1 MAEVIRIASEAQLA
15 EIVAAAT
22 DPLDVAGRATKR
34 GFGRPVAAATS
45 ISLADFTGV
54 IAYEHAEL
62 LLEVRAGT
70 SMAEIA
76 AVLAQ
81 GQQELAFEP
90 PDLGPLFGHPPGCG
104 SIGGVIACNLAGP
117 RRIRAGGA
125 RDHLLG
131 VTAVSGRGEIFKA
144 GGRVVKNV
152 TGYDLCKLLAG
163 SFGTLAVMTTLNLK
177 VLPAPEKVRTLL
189 LVGLNMP
196 AAWAA
201 MTQALSSGHEVSA
214 AAFVPATLTSGFAE
228 PRLGPGQSVTAL
240 RLEGPPRS
248 VEDRMAGLRAVLGG
262 QCEEL
267 HSANSR
273 AFWRQ
278 LRDVQPFVD
287 DVRAVW
293 RISTPPQGG
302 LIVAKALEAIPGADA
317 FFDWGGGLIWGA
329 VPDTGT
335 ASAEVLRA
343 AVAAAGGGHATLVRA
358 ADATRV
364 RVPPFQPLASS
375 LAALEARI
383 KQVFD
388 PKDILN
394 PGRMWPAA
402 GG

>member
-1 MAEVIRIASEAQLA
+1 MTEIRIASEAQLA
-15 EIVAAAT
+15 DVIAAA
-22 DPLDVAGRATKR
+22 DGPFEIAGRATKR
-34 GFGRPVAAATS
+34 GFGRPVTTATS
-45 ISLADFTGV
+45 ISLADFAGV

-62 LLEVRAGT
+62 LLEVKAGT

-76 AVLAQ
+76 VVLAQ
-81 GQQELAFEP
+81 GKQELAFEP
-90 PDLGPLFGHPPGCG
+90 PDLGPLFGHPPDAG

-177 VLPAPEKVRTLL
+177 VLPVPEKVRTLL
-189 LVGLNMP
+189 LLGLDMP
-196 AAWAA
+196 AAWLA
-201 MTQALSSGHEVSA
+201 MTEALSSGHEVSA
-214 AAFVPATLTSGFAE
+214 AAFVPANLTTGFGE
-228 PRLGPGQSVTAL
+228 PRFGSEQSVTAL
-240 RLEGPPRS
+240 RFEGPPRS
-248 VEDRMAGLRAVLGG
+248 VEDRMTALRAVLGG

-267 HSANSR
+267 HSTNSR

-278 LRDVQPFVD
+278 IRDVQPFVGD
-287 DVRAVW
+287 GRAVW

-302 LIVAKALEAIPGADA
+302 LMVAKTVEAIPGADA
-317 FFDWGGGLIWGA
+317 FFDWGGGLIWVA

-335 ASAEVLRA
+335 AAAEILRA
-343 AVAAAGGGHATLVRA
+343 AVTAAGGGHATLVRA

-364 RVPPFQPLASS
+364 RVPPFQPLAPS

-402 GG
+402 GD